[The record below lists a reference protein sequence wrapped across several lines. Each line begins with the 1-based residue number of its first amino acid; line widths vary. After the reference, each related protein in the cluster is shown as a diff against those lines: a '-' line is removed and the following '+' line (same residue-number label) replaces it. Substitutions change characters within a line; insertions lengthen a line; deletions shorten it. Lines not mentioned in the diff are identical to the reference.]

1 MALVFLCHL
10 SSSSTPSKNK
20 LFFKIYVIMII
31 NKRLGGIVL
40 SALIEVKQ
48 LNIKSQEKL
57 IIQDFSLELQSGEF
71 VAITGPSGS
80 GKSTILKY
88 LAQLLDPN
96 LNCSGQY
103 LFEGQNVDEMNPI
116 ELRKQVSY
124 CFQSPN
130 LFGESVRDNL
140 SFPYDIREQVFNEEK
155 ARELLEKLQLP
166 SSYLDKSIHE
176 LSGGEKQRVAL
187 IRNLLFE
194 PKVLLLDEVTSALD
208 LDTREKIWQGLSRLR
223 KEKDIALVMVSHHE
237 SEQDLADRR
246 LQLSATKEV
255 NKEGK
260 DSE

>member
-1 MALVFLCHL
+1 M
-10 SSSSTPSKNK
+10 
-20 LFFKIYVIMII
+20 
-31 NKRLGGIVL
+31 
-40 SALIEVKQ
+40 SALIEVNQ
-48 LNIKSQEKL
+48 LNIKSKEKH

-80 GKSTILKY
+80 GKSTILKF

-103 LFEGQNVDEMNPI
+103 TFEGKKVNDMDPI

-140 SFPYDIREQVFNEEK
+140 SFPYDIRNQEFNEDK
-155 ARELLEKLQLP
+155 ARELLDKLQLP
-166 SSYLDKSIHE
+166 TSYLDKSIHE

-208 LDTREKIWQGLSRLR
+208 VNTREKIWQGLSHLR
-223 KEKDIALVMVSHHE
+223 QEKDIALVMVSHHE

-246 LQLSATKEV
+246 LELSATKELD
-255 NKEGK
+255 KEEK
-260 DSE
+260 DSEQ